1 MLIRSKIVIIFLT
14 IVLPQCFH
22 VVKRLVFARKAL
34 PLWLKIN
41 KDMDTEVVKI
51 DIRQAISSK
60 MPKASR
66 WIPGFVYRWLA
77 RLIRQDELNRV
88 LVDNRGLTGSAFAA
102 GALRTLGVTVKV
114 AGEDNIPDGGRHI
127 FVSNHPLGGLD
138 GIGLIAFLGKRYGDD
153 QLRFLVNDVLMA
165 VKPLGNVFLPVNK
178 YGSQSR
184 GSMRAVDEAYSGDVQ
199 IGTFPAGLCS
209 REGADGKVRDLEW
222 KKSFVVKSRETHRD
236 VIPIYFS
243 GLNSRFFYKFA
254 KFRKKLGI
262 KFNIELILLPG
273 EMVKNRGVEFE
284 IRVGKPIAWTE
295 FTDQRSTKEWADEVK
310 RRVYDLADK
319 HI

>member
-1 MLIRSKIVIIFLT
+1 MEDK
-14 IVLPQCFH
+14 
-22 VVKRLVFARKAL
+22 
-34 PLWLKIN
+34 
-41 KDMDTEVVKI
+41 VVKI
-51 DIRQAISSK
+51 DIREAISSK
-60 MPKASR
+60 LPKASR

-88 LVDNRGLTGSAFAA
+88 LCENRGKTGSAFAE
-102 GALRTLGVTVKV
+102 GALQTLGVSVSV
-114 AGEDNIPDGGRHI
+114 MGEENIPASGRFV

-153 QLRFLVNDVLMA
+153 HLRFLVNDVLMA
-165 VKPLGNVFLPVNK
+165 VKPLDNVFLPINK

-184 GSMRAVDEAYSGDVQ
+184 ESMRAVDAAYAGDFQ

-209 REGADGKVRDLEW
+209 REGDDGRVRDLEW
-222 KKSFVVKSRETHRD
+222 KKSFVAKSVETHRD
-236 VIPIYFS
+236 VIPVYFS

-273 EMVKNRGVEFE
+273 EMVKNRGSKFE
-284 IRVGKPIAWTE
+284 IRVGKPIPWTA
-295 FTDQRSTKEWADEVK
+295 FTSARRSGEWAEIVK
-310 RRVYDLADK
+310 DKVYDMADEQ
-319 HI
+319 